1 MSKGG
6 QGARD
11 LSADK
16 ARALALF
23 PVSRETQDRLDQ
35 FVETL
40 LRWQDRLNLIANS
53 TIGEIW
59 TRHIADSLQLL
70 PLAPQARTWVDL
82 GSGGGF
88 PGMVVACALAEEA
101 GTRVHLVESN
111 GKKAAFL
118 REAVRATG
126 TPVVVHAIRAEKFGE
141 SCAEPVDAVT
151 ARALAPLKTLCDQ
164 AFPFISRGAIGLF
177 PKGQDVDAELTEA
190 AKYWRLE
197 AFKSAQQDQ
206 SRRFD
211 RPDSRSRGSIERQIR
226 LGADSGGLRGH
237 RSTNGKLPMTESA
250 TSNQPAD
257 TPVVAFDKPAVKP
270 GSARP
275 RVLGIANQKGGVGK
289 TTTAINLGTALA
301 AIGEHVLI
309 VDLDP
314 QGNASTGLG
323 IERKSR
329 RTSTYDVLT
338 GAAPMRDAVLQTAVP
353 QLYIAPST
361 LDLSGLELEIGQQRD
376 RAFRLRNALRQL
388 NTGVRPYDFTYVLVD
403 CPPSLNLLTVNAMA
417 AADSILVPL
426 QCEFFALEG
435 LSQLLKTVEQ
445 VKTTLN
451 PTLSIHGIVLTMY
464 DSRNNLSN
472 QVVADVRQFMGNK
485 VYETIIPR
493 NVRISEAPSYGKP
506 VLVYDLKC
514 VGSEAY
520 LRLATEIIQR
530 EKALKAG

>member
-1 MSKGG
+1 
-6 QGARD
+6 
-11 LSADK
+11 
-16 ARALALF
+16 
-23 PVSRETQDRLDQ
+23 
-35 FVETL
+35 
-40 LRWQDRLNLIANS
+40 
-53 TIGEIW
+53 
-59 TRHIADSLQLL
+59 
-70 PLAPQARTWVDL
+70 
-82 GSGGGF
+82 
-88 PGMVVACALAEEA
+88 
-101 GTRVHLVESN
+101 
-111 GKKAAFL
+111 
-118 REAVRATG
+118 
-126 TPVVVHAIRAEKFGE
+126 
-141 SCAEPVDAVT
+141 
-151 ARALAPLKTLCDQ
+151 
-164 AFPFISRGAIGLF
+164 
-177 PKGQDVDAELTEA
+177 
-190 AKYWRLE
+190 
-197 AFKSAQQDQ
+197 
-206 SRRFD
+206 
-211 RPDSRSRGSIERQIR
+211 
-226 LGADSGGLRGH
+226 
-237 RSTNGKLPMTESA
+237 MTESPA
-250 TSNQPAD
+250 SNQPAE
-257 TPVVAFDKPAVKP
+257 TPIVAFGKPAVKSD
-270 GSARP
+270 SARP

-388 NTGVRPYDFTYVLVD
+388 NSGGCPFDFTYVLVD

-435 LSQLLKTVEQ
+435 LSQLLRTVEQ

-451 PTLSIHGIVLTMY
+451 PTLAIHGIVLTMY